1 MFNLLKIQI
10 VIVITAISVLIKNLN
25 VYVGFN
31 CFIMFNNREI
41 YGPFKPTL
49 ASGSDSSIPSCH
61 AEVNAIKH
69 ILNIKGKK
77 KLHKSTMFITR
88 WTYDKANNNWTLQNG
103 IPCYDCML
111 YIKKFNI
118 KNFVIST
125 NTSERFKKV
134 SFEYIEKN
142 TKKSTG
148 RLYGK

>member
-1 MFNLLKIQI
+1 M
-10 VIVITAISVLIKNLN
+10 
-25 VYVGFN
+25 Y
-31 CFIMFNNREI
+31 NNREI

-49 ASGSDSSIPSCH
+49 ASGSDSTIPSCH

-77 KLHKSTMFITR
+77 KLHKATMIITR
-88 WTYDKANNNWTLQNG
+88 HSYNKKTNDWILQDA
-103 IPCYDCML
+103 IPCYDCMK

-118 KNFVIST
+118 KNFIIST
-125 NTSERFKKV
+125 NTSEQFKKI
-134 SFEYIEKN
+134 SFKYIEEN

>member
-1 MFNLLKIQI
+1 M
-10 VIVITAISVLIKNLN
+10 
-25 VYVGFN
+25 YVGFS
-31 CFIMFNNREI
+31 CYIMYNNREI

-49 ASGSDSSIPSCH
+49 ASGSDNTIPSCH
-61 AEVNAIKH
+61 AEVNAIKY

-77 KLHKSTMFITR
+77 KLHKATMIITR
-88 WTYDKANNNWTLQNG
+88 HSYDKSIDDWTLQNG
-103 IPCYDCML
+103 IPCYDCIQ

-118 KNFVIST
+118 KNFIIST
-125 NTSERFKKV
+125 DTEEQFKKV

>member
-1 MFNLLKIQI
+1 
-10 VIVITAISVLIKNLN
+10 
-25 VYVGFN
+25 
-31 CFIMFNNREI
+31 MFNNREI

-49 ASGSDSSIPSCH
+49 ASGSDNTMPSCH

-77 KLHKSTMFITR
+77 KLHKATMFITR
-88 WTYDKANNNWTLQNG
+88 WSYNKTTNTWILNNA
-103 IPCYDCML
+103 IPCYDCVQ

-125 NTSERFKKV
+125 NTPEQFKKV
-134 SFEYIEKN
+134 SFEYIQQN

>member
-1 MFNLLKIQI
+1 MLNLLEII
-10 VIVITAISVLIKNLN
+10 LLHAVSVLIENLN

-49 ASGSDSSIPSCH
+49 ASGSDNTMPSCH

-77 KLHKSTMFITR
+77 NLHKSTMFIIR
-88 WTYDKANNNWTLQNG
+88 WSYDKQIDDWTLQNA
-103 IPCYDCML
+103 IPCYDCIQ

-118 KNFVIST
+118 KKFVIST
-125 NTSERFKKV
+125 NTSEQFKKV
-134 SFEYIEKN
+134 SFEYIQKN